1 MNNNDDNNSDDN
13 GDESEDSVKNDN
25 SNSYSDKNDYNDSDK
40 NDNGDN
46 DYSDKNDNSD
56 NVQFLTEQTLKII
69 KETTVNK
76 IQVGINSVKKV
87 RNKSVVIELRSKEEC
102 EAFMKKVETNSQHLT
117 ARIPTKRN
125 PEVII
130 HGIEAGIGNDDLI
143 QCIMDQNPYIKH
155 CLDSGE
161 QMEIRFMKRSRD
173 NTTQFAVL
181 RVTPTI
187 YHAMRNGGK
196 VYIGYSR
203 CPVKDHIPVTRCY
216 TCCGYGHIS
225 KDCTFERHCRRCAED
240 HSFDI
245 CPQEK
250 TEPNVTQNRV
260 AGFGPGCNLYIGTG
274 IRSDTNNERPR
285 AAIITKY
292 SHVLYLPQYCT
303 PDLVL
308 VCVNWCGIEIYIC
321 GVYCEPGR
329 DLTVEL
335 NYLQRYCT
343 PDRVVVCVDLFGQDI
358 YVCNIY
364 CDPDCDF
371 TQILN
376 ELEAICS
383 DLKGKHLL
391 IVGDINAKHHA
402 WNSPVSDSKGK
413 QFFDFCCSHNLA
425 ILNTG
430 NKPTFR
436 RNNSTSFIDVSV
448 CSHSLTPFIVEW
460 KVSDFHTMSDRELI
474 IIDIKL
480 QPKLYTNAG
489 SARIYKTN
497 NVKWSRFQ
505 RAARLKLRRTSININ
520 NSNTPE
526 SLNSAIEQLTR
537 NITELCEAHL
547 PKKSQTAIKNYWWT
561 AELNIMRKRVLASHR
576 RYKRCKCET
585 LRIKYEQFYNNIKTD
600 YKNKILQAKTKAW
613 KEFCSSQS
621 PQNPWGIIY
630 KMCRKPE
637 NFNRSLNTIQTDN
650 GFTSNTYETASVL
663 INKFFPDDS
672 IDTDVHKRTRLE
684 SELSPD
690 TEDEPQFTAEE
701 VERAIKKLNDKKAPG
716 IDAISANIIKNV
728 HTSCA
733 DLFVR
738 NQYGFTP
745 QKSTEDAVLHVVNW
759 ANQTLRRRQFG
770 LLISLDISGAFD
782 NACNRKVQLTIGT
795 TTLMKDVNKG
805 CPQGSCCSPGLWNI
819 LYDDLLQ
826 MDLPND
832 CQLIAYADDAL
843 VLITADNINCIEN
856 KANETLTSISKWGKD
871 NKLQFNPLKTKAL
884 LITRKRN
891 YDLPHIQMDM
901 KDIDIVET
909 LLYLGVTLDKRMS
922 FKAHIDSLVTKSHQF
937 QSALHRATRP
947 TWGLS
952 PDILRTIYH
961 GAFEPLILYCVS
973 AFQNILHKKWVQNKL
988 IQIQRGFILRIT
1000 KAYRTTSTDAALVIA
1015 GIPPLFLTAMA
1026 KAEISN
1032 VKRNGIFIEQESY
1045 LEVEKR
1051 SHFQLTV
1058 HPKDFH
1064 RASNTCT
1071 DRHEY
1076 NIYTDG
1082 SRLQK
1087 ENDVTLVGCAFVTY
1101 YNTTEVHSA
1110 TFRLAPMCSVFQA
1123 ELFAIL
1129 QAVKW
1134 SITNGIDSCIH
1145 SDSQSALQTIDDKYN
1160 LHSIAVEIRSL
1171 ILKFEGR
1178 ICLMWVRGH
1187 TGTEGNERADT
1198 LAKQAASTNSEYK
1211 YSTCPISYIKQ
1222 KIKHTT
1228 TLKWNTYWNSSVK
1241 GSVTKKLFFPN
1252 VQDRLCCSQF
1262 STDFFYTQ
1270 FMTGHGKFGSYFE
1283 RFRIKSAEESLYI
1296 CKENQTVEHLI
1307 FHCPC
1312 DSDVRFEL
1320 TTSVPQESR
1329 SRGLHGALRDGA
1341 RRREERGMGL
1351 RGEGDCARSC
1361 LGSEGGTDLP
1371 ESSRGVR
1378 RSSSVRDDSRM
1389 DTRVELSRLQQAS
1402 LVYRSS
1408 TRVCVRNCVSIRR
1421 PEFECSV
1428 PQLEGPEFECSGQQL
1443 EGPEFEY
1450 SGLSLKVCGSR
1461 YCELERRRIFCGP
1474 PEKELRKRLVKCF
1487 VWSVALYGEGT
1498 WTLRRNEEKRIEAF
1512 EMWMWRKTVRVK
1524 WTDRIRN
1531 KIMFEKVSEERM
1543 MLKLIR
1549 KIKSNWLGLWL
1560 KRIIDDIRICGSYAE
1575 TKRKA
1580 ENRKD
1585 WRLLGLQ

>member
-1 MNNNDDNNSDDN
+1 M
-13 GDESEDSVKNDN
+13 GE
-25 SNSYSDKNDYNDSDK
+25 
-40 NDNGDN
+40 
-46 DYSDKNDNSD
+46 
-56 NVQFLTEQTLKII
+56 LTIYQQNLHKSLTPTQELVHNADFSSSTID
-69 KETTVNK
+69 NK
-76 IQVGINSVKKV
+76 IKLLCVQEPN
-87 RNKSVVIELRSKEEC
+87 
-102 EAFMKKVETNSQHLT
+102 
-117 ARIPTKRN
+117 TKRN
-125 PEVII
+125 RASGFGSNTFIFEHNNNETANNQGNNIRAATITRHNNVI
-130 HGIEAGIGNDDLI
+130 NLI
-143 QCIMDQNPYIKH
+143 Q
-155 CLDSGE
+155 
-161 QMEIRFMKRSRD
+161 
-173 NTTQFAVL
+173 
-181 RVTPTI
+181 
-187 YHAMRNGGK
+187 
-196 VYIGYSR
+196 
-203 CPVKDHIPVTRCY
+203 
-216 TCCGYGHIS
+216 
-225 KDCTFERHCRRCAED
+225 
-240 HSFDI
+240 
-245 CPQEK
+245 
-250 TEPNVTQNRV
+250 
-260 AGFGPGCNLYIGTG
+260 
-274 IRSDTNNERPR
+274 
-285 AAIITKY
+285 
-292 SHVLYLPQYCT
+292 
-303 PDLVL
+303 
-308 VCVNWCGIEIYIC
+308 
-321 GVYCEPGR
+321 
-329 DLTVEL
+329 
-335 NYLQRYCT
+335 YCT

-402 WNSPVSDSKGK
+402 WNSPVSDYKGK

-460 KVSDFHTMSDRELI
+460 KVSDFHTMSDHELI

-733 DLFVR
+733 DLFVSIFNKCMSLQVFPDCWKIANVKIIPKPHCHNR
-738 NQYGFTP
+738 TANAYRPICLLPVMGKLLEKLIIDRIMYNLYNTNMLKGNQYGFTP

-782 NACNRKVQLTIGT
+782 NAWWPKIMSQLKKKGCPRNLYNLVKNYFSNRKVQLTIGT

-1051 SHFQLTV
+1051 SHFQLTG

-1283 RFRIKSAEESLYI
+1283 RFRIKSAEESLCI

-1307 FHCPC
+1307 FHCPVFERKRHFLRYHI
-1312 DSDVRFEL
+1312 SDCNL
-1320 TTSVPQESR
+1320 N
-1329 SRGLHGALRDGA
+1329 
-1341 RRREERGMGL
+1341 
-1351 RGEGDCARSC
+1351 
-1361 LGSEGGTDLP
+1361 
-1371 ESSRGVR
+1371 
-1378 RSSSVRDDSRM
+1378 
-1389 DTRVELSRLQQAS
+1389 
-1402 LVYRSS
+1402 YS
-1408 TRVCVRNCVSIRR
+1408 T
-1421 PEFECSV
+1421 PLYHF
-1428 PQLEGPEFECSGQQL
+1428 
-1443 EGPEFEY
+1443 
-1450 SGLSLKVCGSR
+1450 
-1461 YCELERRRIFCGP
+1461 
-1474 PEKELRKRLVKCF
+1474 LRKKCCYKQFTEFIHHIHARL
-1487 VWSVALYGEGT
+1487 
-1498 WTLRRNEEKRIEAF
+1498 
-1512 EMWMWRKTVRVK
+1512 
-1524 WTDRIRN
+1524 
-1531 KIMFEKVSEERM
+1531 
-1543 MLKLIR
+1543 
-1549 KIKSNWLGLWL
+1549 
-1560 KRIIDDIRICGSYAE
+1560 
-1575 TKRKA
+1575 
-1580 ENRKD
+1580 
-1585 WRLLGLQ
+1585 